1 MKMKSITSVFFSV
14 ILLVFTYEAAAEE
27 PVWDANKVILTSEKL
42 DDGVYAYYSS
52 EAKSKELKGL
62 PVATS
67 GGFVVGD
74 KGVLMIDTMLNR
86 RLYEQAMALI
96 RKATDKSV
104 IYTVN
109 TSFHGDHSYG
119 NMYLP
124 EGVRII
130 QHEVT
135 KKYIDTHFEDDT
147 KFMMQNFGKGRGIE
161 EIKPVAAD
169 IVIPKG
175 GKLTIDLGV
184 KTVEIMDFGF
194 AQTGGDLF
202 IWDPVSKVMWTGN
215 PIITVKPSLPWLLDG
230 HLVETLT
237 SLRKVYDF
245 LPQDARVVPGHGSV
259 MTKKDMKWHIDY
271 LATVK
276 TEVET
281 AVAEG
286 LTLEQTVER
295 VKMPD
300 FQGYALH
307 GWVHPGL
314 NVPAAYKDLSS
325 KQKTTVE

>member
-1 MKMKSITSVFFSV
+1 MNIKLITGVLLAATIVFSHW
-14 ILLVFTYEAAAEE
+14 ASAEE
-27 PVWDANKVILTSEKL
+27 PVWDGNKVLLTSEKL
-42 DDGVYAYYSS
+42 DNGVYAYYSS
-52 EAKSKELKGL
+52 EAKAKELKGL

-74 KGVLMIDTMLNR
+74 KGVLMIETMLNK
-86 RLYEQAMALI
+86 RLCDQAQALI
-96 RKATDKSV
+96 RKATDKPI
-104 IYTVN
+104 IYAVN

-124 EGVRII
+124 QGTRII

-135 KKYIDTHFEDDT
+135 RQYIDSHFEADT
-147 KFMMQNFGKGRGIE
+147 QFMMQNFGKGRGIE

-169 IVIPKG
+169 ILIPKG
-175 GKLTIDLGV
+175 GKITIDLGG

-202 IWDPVSKVMWTGN
+202 IWEPVSKVMWTGN
-215 PIITVKPSLPWLLDG
+215 PIITIKPSLPWLLDG
-230 HLVETLT
+230 HLVETLK
-237 SLRKVYDF
+237 SLQKVYDF

-259 MTKKDMKWHIDY
+259 MAKKDLKWHIDY

-276 TEVET
+276 AEVKA

-295 VKMPD
+295 VKMPE
-300 FQGYALH
+300 FEGYALH

-325 KQKTTVE
+325 R